1 MYQEGGDTS
10 YAAQTNRGFKAIFG
24 PPVTTDGLRE
34 NPENGGKHQYASWQS
49 EFAEHFQI
57 VAVGVVHQK
66 GEKSG
71 LHGSEGHGKST
82 EARTKQRMLAN
93 QGEGVAPDGY
103 PILAGATVFVSKG
116 LKTLDGGV
124 ASPPKK
130 HPGNAEEKQHRHCR
144 AMCLG
149 DGRTSGQSKHSHERR
164 ERGDNSHARRR
175 ADEREEH

>member
-24 PPVTTDGLRE
+24 LPVAADGLRE
-34 NPENGGKHQYASWQS
+34 NPENGGKHQDASWQS

-93 QGEGVAPDGY
+93 QGKGVAPDGY
-103 PILAGATVFVSKG
+103 PILAGAREFGSKG
-116 LKTLDGGV
+116 LKTLYGGV
-124 ASPPKK
+124 ASHPKK
-130 HPGNAEEKQHRHCR
+130 HSGTPEEKHHRHCR
-144 AMCLG
+144 ASQLG
-149 DGRTSGQSKHSHERR
+149 TRRRSGQS
-164 ERGDNSHARRR
+164 
-175 ADEREEH
+175 